1 MKHVVKLCDNR
12 AQDQWAALYLQM
24 ARDLAACHGVEGKAV
39 IREGVRKFA
48 AAMARERRAALL
60 SAGCKAN
67 LETFFSCG
75 FGLPCGDR
83 TQKEWIRHTEQEM
96 FVNIA
101 ACPYAA
107 CWGGENHEIG
117 RMFCEEYYPA
127 LVHAG
132 TSEKAQI
139 NLGHTMLSGRDDY
152 CRLSIYLRPA
162 NLPAPQRGECFP
174 AFDPASP
181 SPGHELAYTPDFARQ
196 KLLLIDS
203 FLGAAG
209 ERAGEECVQAICAAV
224 RAYAG
229 EHDDPAVLEALEEP
243 R

>member
-1 MKHVVKLCDNR
+1 MNHVVKPCDNR

-24 ARDLAACHGVEGKAV
+24 ARALALRHGVEGRAV
-39 IREGVRKFA
+39 VREGVRKFA
-48 AAMARERRAALL
+48 ATVARERRAALL

-83 TQKEWIRHTEQEM
+83 TQKEWIRHTEQEL

-117 RMFCEEYYPA
+117 RMFCEEFYPA

-162 NLPAPQRGECFP
+162 NLPAAQRAECFP
-174 AFDPASP
+174 AFDPDAP
-181 SPGHELAYTPDFARQ
+181 APGHALDYTPDFARE

-203 FLGAAG
+203 FLCAAG
-209 ERAGEECVQAICAAV
+209 ERSVEECAQTIRAAV
-224 RAYAG
+224 RDYAERCG
-229 EHDDPAVLEALEEP
+229 DGDVLKALEA
-243 R
+243 

>member
-1 MKHVVKLCDNR
+1 MNHVVKPCDNR
-12 AQDQWAALYLQM
+12 AQDQWAALYLQV
-24 ARDLAACHGVEGKAV
+24 ARALAHRHGVEGRAV
-39 IREGVRKFA
+39 VREGVRKFA
-48 AAMARERRAALL
+48 ATLARERRAALL

-83 TQKEWIRHTEQEM
+83 TQKEWIRHTEQEL

-117 RMFCEEYYPA
+117 RMFCEEFYPA

-162 NLPAPQRGECFP
+162 NLPAAQRAECFP
-174 AFDPASP
+174 AFDPDAP
-181 SPGHELAYTPDFARQ
+181 APGHALDYTPDFARE

-203 FLGAAG
+203 FLCAAG
-209 ERAGEECVQAICAAV
+209 ERSGEKCAQTIRAAV
-224 RAYAG
+224 RDYAERCG
-229 EHDDPAVLEALEEP
+229 DGDVLKALEA
-243 R
+243 